1 VVNRNGKKNMR
12 MYNSLFCAAEMNKRC
27 KSANLNKTLEKRKR
41 GLASYFQEVFPRGEC
56 GLLVKTEA

>member
-1 VVNRNGKKNMR
+1 
-12 MYNSLFCAAEMNKRC
+12 MYNSLFCAAEMNKCC